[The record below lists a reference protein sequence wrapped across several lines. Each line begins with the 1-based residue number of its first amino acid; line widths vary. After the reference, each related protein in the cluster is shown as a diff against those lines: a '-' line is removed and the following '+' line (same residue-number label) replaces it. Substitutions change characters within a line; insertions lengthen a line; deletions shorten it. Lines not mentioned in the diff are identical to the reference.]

1 MRILIVE
8 DDFVSRKVLTK
19 FLAPYGDSDMAVNGV
34 EAIEAFSGALATDRC
49 YGLICLDI
57 LMPGMNGLE
66 VLRIIREMEKGAGIL
81 PPDEVKIIITTSLR
95 PPKDVFDTATH
106 GGCTRYLAK
115 PVDRKV
121 LLMQL
126 KDFGI
131 EEL

>member
-8 DDFVSRKVLTK
+8 DDFVSRKVLMK
-19 FLAPYGDSDMAVNGV
+19 FLAPYGDSDTAANGM
-34 EAIEAFSGALATDRC
+34 EAIEAFTGALATDRC

-57 LMPGMNGLE
+57 LMPGINGLE

-81 PPDEVKIIITTSLR
+81 PPDEVKIIITTSLQ
-95 PPKDVFDTATH
+95 PPKDVFDSVNH

-115 PVDRKV
+115 PVDRKGLV
-121 LLMQL
+121 LLL
-126 KDFGI
+126 NDLGI